1 MRRQVPIAIVTLL
14 ICIGIAHFGHAQ
26 PDRPSSKTA
35 TAAPPAKQVG
45 EDLARQ
51 ARKLV
56 RQLDAA
62 EIAARDQAFAELVK
76 LGPDVLEYLP
86 KASDN
91 SPAAVRD
98 AVRRLRREFDR
109 QAADQAMRAST
120 VTLHGKGLLL
130 SKVVEEIE
138 KQTGNKLVLEAAQA
152 AEAAPNDDK
161 PVGPTVDVDWKDV
174 AFWAA
179 IDSIASQAKLSLYSF
194 AQDGLRLRS
203 ALPNQ
208 RPQNEAAHHAG
219 PFRFQATG
227 LRLERDL
234 RLTDEALLHIGLEIS
249 WEPRLR
255 PITLRQKLDAVQA
268 RDKQANPIP
277 VAGQGERSALVH
289 QGSSAVELEL
299 PFKAP
304 RRSVLSIAA
313 LKGTVE
319 VLIPGKLEAFE
330 FSGLENAKK
339 TEQQRHN
346 ATVILDSVRKVNEL
360 WEVRVRV
367 KYAETFN
374 AFDSHLVSWLLN
386 NEAYL
391 LDDKGKRIENG
402 GFETTNR
409 TEDEIGVAYFFE
421 VPQGLAGHKFVYQ
434 TPSTIYQL
442 PVQYELTD
450 LELP

>member
-1 MRRQVPIAIVTLL
+1 MRRQVPTAIVALL
-14 ICIGIAHFGHAQ
+14 ICIGTAQLGHAQ
-26 PDRPSSKTA
+26 PDRSPSKKST
-35 TAAPPAKQVG
+35 PPAQQAG
-45 EDLARQ
+45 EDVAPQVR
-51 ARKLV
+51 RLV
-56 RQLDAA
+56 RQLDAP
-62 EIAARDQAFAELVK
+62 EIAARDEAFAELVK
-76 LGPDVLEYLP
+76 LGPAVLEYLP
-86 KASDN
+86 KAPDN
-91 SPAAVRD
+91 PPAAVRD

-109 QAADQAMRAST
+109 QAADQTMRAST
-120 VTLHGKGLLL
+120 VTLQGKGLPL
-130 SKVVEEIE
+130 SKVIEEIE
-138 KQTGNKLVLEAAQA
+138 KQTGNKLVLEDAQVV
-152 AEAAPNDDK
+152 EAAPDEDK
-161 PVGPTVDVDWKDV
+161 PVGPSVDVDWKDL

-179 IDSIASQAKLSLYSF
+179 IDSIGSQAKLSIYSF

-208 RPQNEAAHHAG
+208 RPQSEGAHHTG
-219 PFRFQATG
+219 PFRFQANSV
-227 LRLERDL
+227 RLERDP

-268 RDKQANPIP
+268 RDKQDNPIP

-289 QGSSAVELEL
+289 QGTSGVELEL

-304 RRSVLSIAA
+304 PRSVQSIAA
-313 LKGTVE
+313 LNGTVE
-319 VLIPGKLEAFE
+319 VLIPGKLEDFE

-391 LDDKGKRIENG
+391 LDDKGKRIDNG

-421 VPQGLAGHKFVYQ
+421 VQQGLGGHRFVYQ

-442 PVQYELTD
+442 PVQYELND

>member
-1 MRRQVPIAIVTLL
+1 MSAALLTILIWIGFAQVGDAP
-14 ICIGIAHFGHAQ
+14 
-26 PDRPSSKTA
+26 TA
-35 TAAPPAKQVG
+35 TVINGQSDSAEAKAKQAAND
-45 EDLARQ
+45 ELARQ
-51 ARKLV
+51 ARRLI

-62 EIAARDQAFAELVK
+62 EIAARDRAFAELVK
-76 LGPDVLEYLP
+76 LGPGVLEHLP
-86 KASDN
+86 KASGN
-91 SPAAVRD
+91 PPAAVRD

-109 QAADQAMRAST
+109 QAADQAMQAET
-120 VTLHGKGLLL
+120 FTLQGKGLTLAR
-130 SKVVEEIE
+130 VAEEFE
-138 KQTGNKLVLEAAQA
+138 KQTGNKLVLEAA
-152 AEAAPNDDK
+152 EDT
-161 PVGPTVDVDWKDV
+161 TVDVDLQNVPFWK
-174 AFWAA
+174 A
-179 IDSIASQAKLSLYSF
+179 IDTIADRAKLTVYSF

-203 ALPNQ
+203 ALPSQ
-208 RPQNEAAHHAG
+208 RARSDGAFYSG
-219 PFRFQATG
+219 PLRFQATG

-234 RLTDEALLHIGLEIS
+234 RLKEEASLHVGLEIA

-268 RDKQANPIP
+268 QDEQGNPIS
-277 VAGQGERSALVH
+277 VAAQGERSALVH

-304 RRSVLSIAA
+304 PRNARSIAT
-313 LKGTVE
+313 LKGTIE
-319 VLIPGKLEAFE
+319 VLVPGKLETFE

-346 ATVILDSVRKVNEL
+346 ATVALDSVRKVNDV
-360 WEVRVRV
+360 WEVRVRI
-367 KYAETFN
+367 KYLEPFN

-391 LDDKGKRIENG
+391 VDSKGERVENG

-421 VPQGLAGHKFVYQ
+421 AEQGLAGHKFVYQ
-434 TPSTIYQL
+434 TPSAIYHL
-442 PVQYELTD
+442 PVQYELNE

>member
-1 MRRQVPIAIVTLL
+1 MPRGL
-14 ICIGIAHFGHAQ
+14 ITALILIGLMQASDARGSTELAEVQ
-26 PDRPSSKTA
+26 AVETKAKTDSA
-35 TAAPPAKQVG
+35 TAPAKAADD
-45 EDLARQ
+45 DLTRQ
-51 ARKLV
+51 ARRLV

-62 EIAARDQAFAELVK
+62 EIAARDRAFAELVK
-76 LGPDVLEYLP
+76 LGPGVLEHLP

-91 SPAAVRD
+91 PPAAVGD

-109 QAADQAMRAST
+109 QAADQAMQAAT
-120 VTLHGKGLLL
+120 ITLQGKGIGLPR
-130 SKVVEEIE
+130 VAEEFE
-138 KQTGNKLVLEAAQA
+138 KQTGNKLVLETP
-152 AEAAPNDDK
+152 AET
-161 PVGPTVDVDWKDV
+161 TVDVDLEKAPFWKALDT
-174 AFWAA
+174 
-179 IDSIASQAKLSLYSF
+179 IADRAKLSVYSF
-194 AQDGLRLRS
+194 AQDGVQLRS
-203 ALPNQ
+203 AMPDQ
-208 RPQNEAAHHAG
+208 RPRSEGAFYNG
-219 PFRFQATG
+219 PLRFQATG

-234 RLTDEALLHIGLEIS
+234 RTHDEALLHVALEVS

-268 RDKQANPIP
+268 RDEQGGPLS

-289 QGSSAVELEL
+289 QGASAVELEL
-299 PFKAP
+299 PLKAP
-304 RRSVLSIAA
+304 PRSVQSIAT

-346 ATVILDSVRKVNEL
+346 ATVTLDSVRKVNDV

-391 LDDKGKRIENG
+391 VDSKGARMENG

-421 VPQGLAGHKFVYQ
+421 VEQGLAGHKFVYQ

-442 PVQYELTD
+442 PVQYELKD

>member
-1 MRRQVPIAIVTLL
+1 MPKALLTALIFIGLAQVGNARGSTELAEVQ
-14 ICIGIAHFGHAQ
+14 AV
-26 PDRPSSKTA
+26 DSKAKTGEA
-35 TAAPPAKQVG
+35 TVPAKQAD

-51 ARKLV
+51 ARRLV

-62 EIAARDQAFAELVK
+62 EIATRDQAFAELVK
-76 LGPDVLEYLP
+76 LGPGVLEHLP

-91 SPAAVRD
+91 PPAAVRD
-98 AVRRLRREFDR
+98 AVVRLRREFDR
-109 QAADQAMRAST
+109 QAADRAMRASS
-120 VTLHGKGLLL
+120 VTLQGKRLPL

-138 KQTGNKLVLEAAQA
+138 KQTGNKLVLEAPP
-152 AEAAPNDDK
+152 ET
-161 PVGPTVDVDWKDV
+161 TVDVDWKNM
-174 AFWAA
+174 AFWGA
-179 IDSIASQAKLSLYSF
+179 ISSIAGQANLSIYSF
-194 AQDGLRLRS
+194 AQDGMRLRP

-208 RPQNEAAHHAG
+208 RPHSEGEHHAG

-234 RLTDEALLHIGLEIS
+234 RLKDEALLHVGLEIS

-268 RDKQANPIP
+268 RDEQGKLIA

-289 QGSSAVELEL
+289 LGTSAVELEL
-299 PFKAP
+299 PLKAP
-304 RRSVLSIAA
+304 PRSVQSIAT
-313 LKGTVE
+313 LHGTVE

-339 TEQQRHN
+339 IEQQRHN
-346 ATVILDSVRKVNEL
+346 ATVILDSVRKVNEV

-367 KYAETFN
+367 KYSETFN

-391 LDDKGKRIENG
+391 LDDKGERIENG

-421 VPQGLAGHKFVYQ
+421 VEQGLAEHKFVYQ

-442 PVQYELTD
+442 PVQYELEVLD
-450 LELP
+450 LP